1 MPRMPI
7 VNDKLFLLHPTRRSI
22 YKIICE
28 TPGTYFY
35 RLMSEI
41 PKYDK
46 KISSATLIYHLSKL
60 EEDGLIT
67 SEKIDGKRIFFP
79 KNLRT
84 MELERAFMLLKNEN
98 CQRIF
103 AFILNND
110 GVYQNELARVLDVHH
125 DTIRYHTERLED
137 AELIQK
143 EKQGKLTR
151 FHIGRVGKDI
161 LDGSTN
167 LFSEA
172 YIRFI
177 LSKLADDCHFPE
189 IISRTPEQVVIR
201 INCPG
206 DDDITLTL
214 NLSEWIIDSAEIGES
229 RGTDKSDNSDPVDV
243 DPPKL

>member
-1 MPRMPI
+1 MKSMPQSSI
-7 VNDKLFLLHPTRRSI
+7 NLEKLFLLHPMRRNI

-28 TPGTYFY
+28 SPGTYFY

-46 KISSATLIYHLSKL
+46 RISSATLIYHLSKL

-67 SEKIDGKRIFFP
+67 SEKIDGKRIYFP

-84 MELERAFMLLKNEN
+84 KELERAFMLLKNDN
-98 CQRIF
+98 ASKMF
-103 AFILNND
+103 VFILNND
-110 GVYQNELARVLDVHH
+110 GCYQNELARVLDVHH
-125 DTIRYHTERLED
+125 DTIRYHTERLEA
-137 AELIQK
+137 AELITK
-143 EKQGKLTR
+143 EKDGKLVK
-151 FHIGRVGKDI
+151 FHIGRVGLEI
-161 LDGSTN
+161 LNGSMN
-167 LFSEA
+167 IFSEA

-189 IISRTPEQVVIR
+189 IISRTQDELVIR

-214 NLSEWIIDSAEIGES
+214 NISNWTMDIQEFPEDEKNKVPKLETEES
-229 RGTDKSDNSDPVDV
+229 R
-243 DPPKL
+243 

>member
-1 MPRMPI
+1 MPQLSLQIKFFFSIRP
-7 VNDKLFLLHPTRRSI
+7 VGNI

-79 KNLRT
+79 KNLRN

-98 CQRIF
+98 CLKIF
-103 AFILNND
+103 SYVLNND
-110 GVYQNELARVLDVHH
+110 GVFQNELARELNVHH
-125 DTIRYHTERLED
+125 DTIRYHVDRLED
-137 AELIQK
+137 AELIEK
-143 EKQGKLTR
+143 EKEGKLIK
-151 FHIGRVGKDI
+151 FHIGKLGQAM
-161 LDGSTN
+161 LEGSMN
-167 LFSEA
+167 LFSET

-177 LSKLADDCHFPE
+177 LSKLADECHFPE
-189 IISRTPEQVVIR
+189 ILNRTKDELKIR

-206 DDDITLTL
+206 EDDIILTL
-214 NLSEWIIDSAEIGES
+214 NISNWVLDVEEIIPTSEGSE
-229 RGTDKSDNSDPVDV
+229 RTKRCTNSEF
-243 DPPKL
+243 KFR